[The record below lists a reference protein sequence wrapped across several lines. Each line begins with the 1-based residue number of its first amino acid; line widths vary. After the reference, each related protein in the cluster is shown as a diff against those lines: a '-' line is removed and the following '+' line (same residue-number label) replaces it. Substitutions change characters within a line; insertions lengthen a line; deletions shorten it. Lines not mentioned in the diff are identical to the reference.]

1 MPQTLR
7 WVIAASLLVQI
18 AKCDAIPANAFLAS
32 RYADQSNIFRVPF
45 WTGISTQALLRTSGF
60 ASNSYGSAG
69 FGRQITSPKRL
80 LLLSPPDG
88 SANYRIGGQR
98 DNGVNATLW
107 RLLKSFIGV
116 NSGPCEREWTREC
129 EHSFANPAY
138 RPGPKKR

>member
-1 MPQTLR
+1 
-7 WVIAASLLVQI
+7 
-18 AKCDAIPANAFLAS
+18 
-32 RYADQSNIFRVPF
+32 
-45 WTGISTQALLRTSGF
+45 
-60 ASNSYGSAG
+60 
-69 FGRQITSPKRL
+69 

-138 RPGPKKR
+138 RPGPKKRWQHVLFNCGWPDWHDMANRSGGRTTEVRASWPNRQHISRCRMR